1 MKNLFIE
8 RPNTV
13 AVRLAPVL
21 VWGIALVIFYCVDD
35 KLSLGNLALLMVLA
49 SAIASLWFTPT
60 LSMLTSACAVGLF
73 NWLFVSPRFTFIV
86 DFQQDVILL
95 ITILVVSSVVSYL
108 MELTRRAAD
117 REAKHMLQ
125 SQLAREHAQS
135 HQLRNTLL
143 TSISHD
149 YRTPLSTVMSAASL
163 IAEQAGRAPSEQ
175 LAQLANTILDE
186 AKHLNRMTTNT
197 LQLAKLDSRKVDIKL
212 NWESVE
218 EILGTVCLRARRSHP
233 DRTVEIYLPNAL
245 PLVLCDAILL
255 DQLFDNLIDN
265 GLRHSSSDKPLHL
278 IAHIQGQSLQM
289 LVRDFGSGISDEWKN
304 RVFDIF
310 QRIDS
315 PAVPVDG
322 GGRRGIGVGLAVCR
336 AIAQVHHG
344 FIQITDTEGGG
355 ATVTLHLP
363 LSVQPVMPAISGE
376 VLA

>member
-8 RPNTV
+8 RPNTIV
-13 AVRLAPVL
+13 ASLAPVL
-21 VWGIALVIFYCVDD
+21 VWGIALVTFCYLDD

-49 SAIASLWFTPT
+49 SAIASLWLSPR
-60 LSMLTSACAVGLF
+60 LSMLTSACAVILF

-86 DFQQDVILL
+86 DLQQDVILL
-95 ITILVVSSVVSYL
+95 ITILAVSSVVSYL

-186 AKHLNRMTTNT
+186 AKHLNRMTSNT
-197 LQLAKLDSRKVDIKL
+197 LQLAKLDSRRVDIKL

-218 EILGTVCLRARRSHP
+218 EILGTVGLRARRNHP
-233 DRTVEIYLPNAL
+233 DRTVEIYLADDL

-265 GLRHSSSDKPLHL
+265 GLRHSASDKPLHL
-278 IAHIQGQSLQM
+278 IAHIKAQELQI
-289 LVRDFGSGISDEWKN
+289 LVRDFGSGISDEWKS

-310 QRIDS
+310 QRIES

-336 AIAQVHHG
+336 AIAQVHDG

-363 LSVQPVMPAISGE
+363 LSVQPVMPALSGE
-376 VLA
+376 VFA